1 MHLGWRHLKIRTRRS
16 VGIIKRKTDLATVFN
31 AGFPRETIWLCK
43 YTENGELWR
52 SSGRDNVKLACQNLI
67 RWIMFSN
74 EMAGKPGLMR
84 RQTSFGHNCCLPE
97 TVFPKVG
104 LQTLGHRF
112 AGCMCVCWGRWV
124 PGSKKSGR
132 HGQHATLPSWGI
144 TVHTAPDR
152 LWATLQWRK
161 LVTVWPRTFSFQ
173 STQWR
178 HQESQVILECRVSP
192 SS

>member
-1 MHLGWRHLKIRTRRS
+1 M
-16 VGIIKRKTDLATVFN
+16 
-31 AGFPRETIWLCK
+31 P
-43 YTENGELWR
+43 
-52 SSGRDNVKLACQNLI
+52 
-67 RWIMFSN
+67 
-74 EMAGKPGLMR
+74 GKPGLMR

-132 HGQHATLPSWGI
+132 HGRHATVPSWGI

-152 LWATLQWRK
+152 LWETLQWRK
-161 LVTVWPRTFSFQ
+161 LVTVWPRTFSFH

-178 HQESQVILECRVSP
+178 HQESQVILECGVSP
-192 SS
+192 SSQVNDTPRTGFPPRHVQCSFYKHVLEHYLKAAVFAL